1 MLKQTFEQM
10 FIENWEIIFHLK
22 FKNISHLPK
31 NISST
36 VVAIQEF
43 ALMQSFLVE
52 QCLTKLLLALFN
64 KQFHYPF
71 RNFVIPINTH
81 LQWIFYANAKKRRI
95 RRLEYGFRQG
105 RNINRQIN
113 SKRQFFIMKLFIQQ
127 FLNKRKSSV
136 LFLNVQMLN
145 FYVAVLFVSLN
156 Y

>member
-1 MLKQTFEQM
+1 MLKQMFEQM

-71 RNFVIPINTH
+71 RNFVIPINMH
-81 LQWIFYANAKKRRI
+81 IYS
-95 RRLEYGFRQG
+95 EYFMQT
-105 RNINRQIN
+105 Q
-113 SKRQFFIMKLFIQQ
+113 
-127 FLNKRKSSV
+127 KSEE
-136 LFLNVQMLN
+136 
-145 FYVAVLFVSLN
+145 FVG
-156 Y
+156 